1 MPRVGNRDQ
10 KKLYFLCQYKECQ
23 SNKCLCLCMVCLCVN
38 LAMNFLILIECL
50 CVCVCVGGGVRG
62 VGGYGT
68 EEGRGS
74 SYGLIILGCCPQM
87 SREWWTFF
95 WVGVIWVMV
104 GMWISVA
111 DHM

>member
-1 MPRVGNRDQ
+1 
-10 KKLYFLCQYKECQ
+10 
-23 SNKCLCLCMVCLCVN
+23 MVCLCVN

-50 CVCVCVGGGVRG
+50 CVCVCVCVGGGGV
-62 VGGYGT
+62 
-68 EEGRGS
+68 RGS

>member
-1 MPRVGNRDQ
+1 
-10 KKLYFLCQYKECQ
+10 
-23 SNKCLCLCMVCLCVN
+23 MVCLCVN

-50 CVCVCVGGGVRG
+50 CVCVCVWGGGG
-62 VGGYGT
+62 KGGGGYGT